1 MNRAVS
7 VAQSLLKFAAGIF
20 LVALSLLTLLD
31 VLGRYVFSVPV
42 RGAVELTEALMVGVI
57 FTGIVL
63 ATQARQH
70 VTVDLLT
77 MTLGPRGRRIQ
88 QGFSLL
94 LAVCVSFLLGAV
106 TWSQA
111 LSAREFGDKTTML
124 GIPMAPLMFFVSAF
138 LFLNGLLHAA
148 QLWSLV
154 ARRSESE

>member
-1 MNRAVS
+1 MNRAVAL
-7 VAQSLLKFAAGIF
+7 AQTFLKFAAGIF

-31 VLGRYVFSVPV
+31 VLGRYVFSLPV

-77 MTLGPRGRRIQ
+77 MALGPRGRRIQ

-111 LSAREFGDKTTML
+111 VSAREYGDKTTVL
-124 GIPMAPLMFFVSAF
+124 GIPMAPLMFFMSAF
-138 LFLNGLLHAA
+138 LFLNGLIHAA
-148 QLWSLV
+148 QLWGLL
-154 ARRSESE
+154 ARRSEPQ

>member
-7 VAQSLLKFAAGIF
+7 IAQVVLKFAAGIF

-31 VLGRYVFSVPV
+31 VLGRYVFNMPV

-70 VTVDLLT
+70 VTVDLLV
-77 MTLGPRGRRIQ
+77 MALGPRGRRIQ
-88 QGFSLL
+88 AGFALL
-94 LAVCVSFLLGAV
+94 LAACVSALLGAV

-111 LSAREFGDKTTML
+111 MSAREYGDKTTML
-124 GIPMAPLMFFVSAF
+124 GIPMAPLMFFMSAF
-138 LFLNGLLHAA
+138 LFLNALIHAA
-148 QLWSLV
+148 QLWGLL
-154 ARRSESE
+154 ARRSETE